1 MTMNNVKM
9 NETIQP
15 VGKWIGKNIGKISLT
30 IGGVLFWMWDRK
42 RQYNKGK
49 AEGEKEGY
57 LQASKE
63 WEKKFQK
70 TEKAYKTVAK
80 NIRELNRLMQ
90 EYEKLRI
97 SSPSEVER
105 QHCNKRIE
113 EIQNKIDY
121 LTRP

>member
-1 MTMNNVKM
+1 MTMNTKT
-9 NETIQP
+9 NETIQSA
-15 VGKWIGKNIGKISLT
+15 GKWIGNNIGKICLAAGSIL
-30 IGGVLFWMWDRK
+30 IWAWDRI

-63 WEKKFQK
+63 WENKFQK

-80 NIRELNRLMQ
+80 TIRDLNRLMQ

-97 SSPSEVER
+97 SSPSTVER
-105 QHCNKRIE
+105 QYCNKRIE
-113 EIQNKIDY
+113 EIQNMIDY
-121 LTRP
+121 LTRHQ